1 MKGVYVIVSAV
12 RVPNGRVGQF
22 YRDLQWEFPYGVYLE
37 HPLCSYCNVVLL
49 YYIRYYIHYLTP
61 TF

>member
-1 MKGVYVIVSAV
+1 MIKGTCYSIRGSRTERPRWVV
-12 RVPNGRVGQF
+12 
-22 YRDLQWEFPYGVYLE
+22 LQGPPMGLPYGVYLE

>member
-1 MKGVYVIVSAV
+1 MVTRCYSIRGP
-12 RVPNGRVGQF
+12 RTERPR
-22 YRDLQWEFPYGVYLE
+22 R
-37 HPLCSYCNVVLL
+37 VVLQGPPMEIPLRSISRTPL